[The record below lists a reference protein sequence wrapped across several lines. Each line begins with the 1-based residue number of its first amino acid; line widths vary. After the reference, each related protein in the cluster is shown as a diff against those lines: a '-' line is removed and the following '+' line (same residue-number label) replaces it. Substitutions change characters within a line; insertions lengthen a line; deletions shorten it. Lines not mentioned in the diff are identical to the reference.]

1 MIKLDNEDLPTLQ
14 REVQRLL
21 GRCLLRVQQY
31 EQLIKAMVAHH
42 QVSGPICNLE
52 SIRVAQVDATAG
64 KTLGTL
70 VGDLIGSYVAADEI
84 DPPEDT
90 TINSPEN
97 VNWYAMQMTLS
108 LPGEEFAQV
117 ERELRELVQLRNDL
131 VHHFINQHD
140 LWSSDGCRAA
150 QDALVISYDRI
161 DQHFRQL
168 REWAEDMENMRQA
181 MSEFKDIFVNGNTPD
196 KKFCW
201 DASGIVDALRE
212 AFGAL
217 AVDGWAPLNKAGKWI
232 AKRYPE
238 QVPAKYGCRRWR
250 QVVHS
255 APILELRYLE
265 VDGQRTACYR
275 EKKSTAK
282 PR

>member
-1 MIKLDNEDLPTLQ
+1 M
-14 REVQRLL
+14 
-21 GRCLLRVQQY
+21 
-31 EQLIKAMVAHH
+31 
-42 QVSGPICNLE
+42 
-52 SIRVAQVDATAG
+52 
-64 KTLGTL
+64 
-70 VGDLIGSYVAADEI
+70 
-84 DPPEDT
+84 
-90 TINSPEN
+90 
-97 VNWYAMQMTLS
+97 
-108 LPGEEFAQV
+108 
-117 ERELRELVQLRNDL
+117 VQLRNDL
-131 VHHFINQHD
+131 VHHFIDQHD

-150 QDALVISYDRI
+150 QDALVISYHRI
-161 DQHFRQL
+161 DQHFWQL
-168 REWAEDMENMRQA
+168 REWAEHMKNMRQA
-181 MSEFKDIFVNGNTPD
+181 MTEILQSAEFKDFFVNGNTPD
-196 KKFCW
+196 EKLCW

-275 EKKSTAK
+275 EKKSAAK